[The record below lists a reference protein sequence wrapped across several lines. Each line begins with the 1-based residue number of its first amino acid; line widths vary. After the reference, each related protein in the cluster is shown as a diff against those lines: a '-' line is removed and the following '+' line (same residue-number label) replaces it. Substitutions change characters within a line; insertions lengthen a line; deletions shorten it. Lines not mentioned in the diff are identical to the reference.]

1 MVNYSIIHVQII
13 HVQTLLYHNSQNLG
27 IHTFAVLRGTENY
40 EVLRDGLKPVI
51 DEINELIDK
60 GSVVLSNKRVVD
72 VNIFLGG
79 DYKVFTEIE
88 TNYHFTCIPISVLI
102 DVYGPKCSTC

>member
-1 MVNYSIIHVQII
+1 MELVLRSAEQHLSSFLPSLFLLWTQATTLKMVNYSII
-13 HVQTLLYHNSQNLG
+13 HVQTLLYHNSQNLA

-79 DYKVFTEIE
+79 DYK
-88 TNYHFTCIPISVLI
+88 
-102 DVYGPKCSTC
+102 